1 MPTHPLTTIVTRSNN
16 LCFDGA
22 FRSHRRSHRHCAS
35 LSQAHRCCFSLSIS
49 LLLPLPPP
57 QPSIF
62 SLKSLSLSLSLY
74 HDLVLG
80 LCHKDFCFVFFF
92 VSLGLYIG
100 IFIII
105 FVWKFR
111 KLWEMVEN
119 VFSRAFSRTQT
130 NTWKYFRKDFLECNQ
145 TPKNIF
151 LFQKCF
157 QLKLFYTLK
166 IFYIDPNIA
175 LVF

>member
-1 MPTHPLTTIVTRSNN
+1 MGPLDLIVDLIVIAPLS
-16 LCFDGA
+16 LKLIVV
-22 FRSHRRSHRHCAS
+22 AS
-35 LSQAHRCCFSLSIS
+35 LSQSRCCCHCHLLNPLFSLSN
-49 LLLPLPPP
+49 
-57 QPSIF
+57 
-62 SLKSLSLSLSLY
+62 LSLSLY
-74 HDLVLG
+74 HNLVLG

-105 FVWKFR
+105 FVWKLR
-111 KLWEMVEN
+111 KMWEMVEN

>member
-1 MPTHPLTTIVTRSNN
+1 MGPLDLIADLIVIAPLS
-16 LCFDGA
+16 LKLIVV
-22 FRSHRRSHRHCAS
+22 AS
-35 LSQAHRCCFSLSIS
+35 LSQSCCCCHCHLLNPLFSLSN
-49 LLLPLPPP
+49 
-57 QPSIF
+57 
-62 SLKSLSLSLSLY
+62 LSLSLY
-74 HDLVLG
+74 HNLVLG

-105 FVWKFR
+105 FVWKLR
-111 KLWEMVEN
+111 KMWEMVEN

>member
-57 QPSIF
+57 QPSVF
-62 SLKSLSLSLSLY
+62 SLKSLSLSLY
-74 HDLVLG
+74 HNLVLG

-92 VSLGLYIG
+92 CFFGFIYWDFYYNICLEVEKNVRNGRKC
-100 IFIII
+100 IFQSI
-105 FVWKFR
+105 FK
-111 KLWEMVEN
+111 N
-119 VFSRAFSRTQT
+119 T
-130 NTWKYFRKDFLECNQ
+130 NKHM
-145 TPKNIF
+145 
-151 LFQKCF
+151 
-157 QLKLFYTLK
+157 K
-166 IFYIDPNIA
+166 IFSKRFFGMQPNT
-175 LVF
+175 